1 VHQAGK
7 SIRKRQH
14 LNIHRSHDEHCQRLF
29 NAIAPG
35 SYIRPHRHSLDPK
48 TEDLVAVRGFFAL
61 ILFDGTGAIESI
73 VRFGTEKYEGSGGMN
88 IGVELPPHVWHT
100 VVALTDG
107 AVLLELKE
115 GPFRPDAAKEFAPWA
130 PDEGTAESA
139 QYVRSLRS
147 AIENWPEPGTRPCGP
162 AFA

>member
-1 VHQAGK
+1 MHKAAR

-48 TEDLVAVRGFFAL
+48 TEDLVAVRGVFAL
-61 ILFDGTGAIESI
+61 VLFSDMGMIENI
-73 VRFGTEKYEGSGGMN
+73 VRFGTEKYEGSGGMG
-88 IGVELPPHVWHT
+88 IGVELPPHAWHT

-107 AVLLELKE
+107 AILLELKE

-130 PDEGTAESA
+130 PDEGTTESA
-139 QYVRSLRS
+139 EYVRSLHS
-147 AIENWPEPGTRPCGP
+147 AIENWPEPSARQYGP